1 MDKHKK
7 FLLMIRKIETFSFLK
22 YISILNLASS
32 LIYDH
37 FLKSQHSLL
46 IGNILL
52 LFGNIIIH
60 LSTQIFLEKNIR
72 INKTICQSLKLI
84 EESWLNK
91 RARKSLA
98 IFVTKLVKTDEKFA
112 EKRFP
117 KFNSFFCFYL
127 VFLKC
132 RFCF

>member
-7 FLLMIRKIETFSFLK
+7 FLLMIRKIETSFFFK

-32 LIYDH
+32 LIYDQ

-60 LSTQIFLEKNIR
+60 SSTQIFLEKSIR
-72 INKTICQSLKLI
+72 INKTIFQLLKLI
-84 EESWLNK
+84 DESWLNK
-91 RARKSLA
+91 PARKSLA

-112 EKRFP
+112 EKGFS

-127 VFLKC
+127 VFLEC